1 MKIDVDSVAL
11 KAEPSNDHQSE
22 IVRIV
27 DGFAI
32 DGRLYHTTLNDVIA
46 ALEFVMSQSD
56 AEFLVS
62 YLWWRVGGG
71 PITK

>member
-1 MKIDVDSVAL
+1 
-11 KAEPSNDHQSE
+11 
-22 IVRIV
+22 V